1 MSSDRLAGKVCV
13 VTGAG
18 AGIGATAAELFAE
31 HGASAVVCA
40 DLDGEAAEATAE
52 RIRRSGF
59 TASSQA
65 IDISDQAACAALAE
79 CVLDAYGGVH
89 VLHNNAALG
98 IYGSVDE
105 ISINDWDRTIN
116 VNLRGTFL
124 VTRALLPMMMM
135 QEGNASIVNMTS
147 TFATIASPR
156 LAAYHASKGGIRA
169 LTRQMA
175 RDYSPKIRIN
185 SVSPGVVGTVAA
197 RSGFAH
203 LPDPDEAW
211 ATLAAT
217 NQYFKRAAEP
227 VEIAYGV
234 LFLASDESSFVTGHD
249 LVMSGGQ
256 GEVAY

>member
-1 MSSDRLAGKVCV
+1 M
-13 VTGAG
+13 
-18 AGIGATAAELFAE
+18 
-31 HGASAVVCA
+31 CA
-40 DLDGEAAEATAE
+40 DLDEGAAEATAE
-52 RIRRSGF
+52 RIRKTGA
-59 TASSQA
+59 TASA
-65 IDISDQAACAALAE
+65 FTIDISEPAASAALAQS
-79 CVLDAYGGVH
+79 VRAAHGGVH
-89 VLHNNAALG
+89 VLHNNAGLG
-98 IYGSVDE
+98 ILGAVDE
-105 ISINDWDRTIN
+105 TSVEDWDRTIN

-124 VTRALLPMMMM
+124 VTKAFLPTMME
-135 QEGNASIVNMTS
+135 QEARSSIVNTAS
-147 TFATIASPR
+147 TFATVASPR

-185 SVSPGVVGTVAA
+185 SVSPGVVDTNVARGA
-197 RSGFAH
+197 VAH

-217 NQYFKRAAEP
+217 NQYFRRAADP
-227 VEIAYGV
+227 VEVAYGV